1 MIKFKVWTPGV
12 EIRRGFFVS
21 FVTSLCRCKFA
32 ENLDSMDKN
41 DISDDVKLLYIEEEL
56 SQHGEWLCDV
66 LTEAIEKRQ
75 IMQTQAL
82 FESVDYSTFKEG
94 ENPGVRV
101 NFLTYGRFV
110 DIAAY
115 RKKDRHQVD
124 TNREVWGIKH
134 NRKHKPKQWYAR
146 NMYGGLNRLI
156 GRVMYGLTDQEIER
170 LKGILT
176 NRKYGTI

>member
-1 MIKFKVWTPGV
+1 MADPDV

-115 RKKDRHQVD
+115 RHKSNHQVD
-124 TNREVWGIKH
+124 TNREVWGIRH